1 MNDTENLNP
10 PAVLAAILADPAAI
24 DFQMLSEPLTGA
36 LLRSLC
42 ASKPGGRFLELGTG
56 TGAATAWMLDGMD
69 AQSTLLTV
77 DSEAAWVAIAQ
88 KHLAA
93 DPRVV
98 FHVQDGGEFLETL
111 AQQGQSFDLIFADT
125 WPGKYTHLDLALSL
139 VKPSGLYIVDDMLPQ
154 ANWPA
159 GHALKVAALIADLE
173 QRDEWAIAKLSWASG
188 LLLAT
193 RRPLLSVP
201 SERR

>member
-10 PAVLAAILADPAAI
+10 PAMLAAILADTAAL

-69 AQSTLLTV
+69 SQSTLWTV
-77 DSEAAWVAIAQ
+77 DCEAGLVAIAQ
-88 KHLAA
+88 AHLAA
-93 DPRVV
+93 DPRVS
-98 FHVQDGGEFLETL
+98 FFVQDGGQFLESL
-111 AQQGQSFDLIFADT
+111 AQQGESFDLIFADT

-139 VKPSGLYIVDDMLPQ
+139 VKPGGLYLIDDMLPQ
-154 ANWPA
+154 ANWPE
-159 GHALKVAALIADLE
+159 GHAPKVDALIADLE
-173 QRDEWAIAKLSWASG
+173 QRNEWAIAKLAWASG
-188 LLLAT
+188 ILLAT
-193 RRPLLSVP
+193 RRSRLSVNP
-201 SERR
+201 